1 MNNHVMLVMFAPI
14 HSVNGML
21 FVLSAWNIC
30 CGVYAQKGGSC
41 PAMRKHQ
48 RQRWVDKVNRAV

>member
-1 MNNHVMLVMFAPI
+1 MLVPI